1 MDKQKFANKINK
13 NLRRRRICHIVAL
26 VIFFIQFVLDL
37 LLSFFNL
44 LQNKITISWKTINF
58 TNVYNWILLVVLI
71 LISIFDGLS
80 RNKYI
85 STAEENSEFT
95 PIQQKSMNVE
105 LITLIFLSP
114 YFIALF
120 AILFGFYGTFGLAS
134 VPLMIGHVFFI
145 IVYID
150 MKKYNKLFL
159 SKQEP
164 KSNTCVNKLLAKT
177 GKVFFVKYYN
187 QLKTFNLTDII
198 DIIQENYSEQTK
210 KNRIISAKKIFSK
223 NLQIEALSEILENKD
238 GVASQT
244 IIDLAESILEKENDE
259 QRKEKQRKEKE
270 NSSKI
275 ISPDCSICRYN
286 INEKNCEIW
295 IKKPIE
301 PCEEFKIKKELKNK
315 NNF

>member
-1 MDKQKFANKINK
+1 MDKQKLVNKINR

-26 VIFFIQFVLDL
+26 VIFFIQFIFDL
-37 LLSFFNL
+37 LSIFSILR
-44 LQNKITISWKTINF
+44 QIKITISWKTINF
-58 TNVYNWILLVVLI
+58 TNVYNWILLLVLI
-71 LISIFDGLS
+71 LISIFEGLS

-85 STAEENSEFT
+85 SIAEENSEFT
-95 PIQQKSMNVE
+95 PIQQKSMNNV
-105 LITLIFLSP
+105 LFSLIFLSP
-114 YFIALF
+114 YFIALL
-120 AILFGFYGTFGLAS
+120 AVLDGFYGTFGLAS
-134 VPLMIGHVFFI
+134 VPLMIGHIFYI

-164 KSNTCVNKLLAKT
+164 KNNTCINKLLAKS

-187 QLKTFNLTDII
+187 QLKTFNLIDII
-198 DIIQENYSEQTK
+198 DIIQENYTEQTK

-223 NLQIEALSEILENKD
+223 NLQIEALNEILENTD

-244 IIDLAESILEKENDE
+244 IIDLTKVILEKENDA
-259 QRKEKQRKEKE
+259 QIKEKQRKEKE
-270 NSSKI
+270 NLNKT

-286 INEKNCEIW
+286 IDEKNCEIW

-301 PCEEFKIKKELKNK
+301 PCKEFKVKKELKN
-315 NNF
+315 

>member
-120 AILFGFYGTFGLAS
+120 AML
-134 VPLMIGHVFFI
+134 V
-145 IVYID
+145 
-150 MKKYNKLFL
+150 
-159 SKQEP
+159 
-164 KSNTCVNKLLAKT
+164 
-177 GKVFFVKYYN
+177 
-187 QLKTFNLTDII
+187 
-198 DIIQENYSEQTK
+198 
-210 KNRIISAKKIFSK
+210 
-223 NLQIEALSEILENKD
+223 
-238 GVASQT
+238 
-244 IIDLAESILEKENDE
+244 
-259 QRKEKQRKEKE
+259 
-270 NSSKI
+270 
-275 ISPDCSICRYN
+275 
-286 INEKNCEIW
+286 
-295 IKKPIE
+295 
-301 PCEEFKIKKELKNK
+301 
-315 NNF
+315 